1 MHMAKTSKQTRIDR
15 EVVRA
20 NSLVEIIKVN
30 RKEINKIKRHRQRH
44 RLNIKRYRAKLACK
58 YLSVDRRKI
67 FIELLED
74 ATYRFNLCKKV
85 IKMLYWE
92 ESSHLYKAV
101 TYFKKIYDL
110 NTDTE
115 DMMWEDLDKVY
126 PE

>member
-1 MHMAKTSKQTRIDR
+1 MQMVKTSKQTRIDR

-20 NSLVEIIKVN
+20 NTLVKLVEIN
-30 RKEINKIKRHRQRH
+30 RKEINNIKKHRQRH
-44 RLNIKRYRAKLACK
+44 RLNIKRYKAKLTYK

-67 FIELLED
+67 FMELLED

-85 IKMLYWE
+85 IKMLYRT